1 MKYCTKCGKQIH
13 DEAVICVGCGS
24 PVEDTY
30 GKVFLDISQNQRV
43 SSDNLV
49 NTLSTRYNTCGIIW
63 IVIAIIQII
72 SVACLPVGL
81 WNLYAAYTNIKYG
94 KAIQKNP
101 TNIVAAHTPITG
113 AVICLV
119 INLLFGGVIGVAGSI
134 YYFIAIRGFVME
146 NQSAFNSIELSPN

>member
-30 GKVFLDISQNQRV
+30 TKSFLDNSPNQEV
-43 SSDNLV
+43 NSNNLV
-49 NTLSTRYNTCGIIW
+49 NTLSARYNTYGIIW

-72 SVACLPVGL
+72 SIACLPVGL

-94 KAIQKNP
+94 KAIRENP
-101 TNIVAAHTPITG
+101 TNIVAAHTPIFG

-119 INLLFGGVIGVAGSI
+119 INLIFGGVIGVAGSI

-146 NQSAFNSIELSPN
+146 NQAVFNAMGASQG